1 MQLKCYYKTN
11 CMLRAKLR
19 EEAAG
24 GCLRK
29 FQLFLALDC
38 PTNSK
43 KKKEEFIF
51 NGSKQCSF
59 KYHLT
64 SQGMSPAVPFQV
76 CPVPAVRACYRRC
89 VIGVCICVINV
100 QEKGILQNER
110 LLFIISLKKENLHS
124 LLNVQNAQHPNQNI
138 SKIASIKQKNQE
150 GEDKTVSHVKTRNIY
165 YFTRQILWK
174 NWFPEFTTITEVG
187 WRESYSTNPSS
198 PAIIY
203 SIKTSTDL

>member
-1 MQLKCYYKTN
+1 MHLLLKQASPQHKNQIPSLPTWSCRNNTTLSKAPSLESLQHPPGASTLGYNSRRQNPHMQLKCYYSNNTN
-11 CMLRAKLR
+11 CTLRAKLR

-29 FQLFLALDC
+29 FQMFLALDC
-38 PTNSK
+38 PTYSK
-43 KKKEEFIF
+43 NEEFVF
-51 NGSKQCSF
+51 NGSKQRSF

-64 SQGMSPAVPFQV
+64 SQGMRPAVPFQV

-124 LLNVQNAQHPNQNI
+124 LLNVQNAQHPN
-138 SKIASIKQKNQE
+138 
-150 GEDKTVSHVKTRNIY
+150 
-165 YFTRQILWK
+165 
-174 NWFPEFTTITEVG
+174 
-187 WRESYSTNPSS
+187 
-198 PAIIY
+198 
-203 SIKTSTDL
+203 